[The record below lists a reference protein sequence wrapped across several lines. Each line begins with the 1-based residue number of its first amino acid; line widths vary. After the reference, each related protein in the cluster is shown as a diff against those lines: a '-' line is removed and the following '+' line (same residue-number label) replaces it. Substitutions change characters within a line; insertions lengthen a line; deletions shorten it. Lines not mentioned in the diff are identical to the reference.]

1 MKASLSR
8 GTARDEKL
16 QQTMN
21 LTLKR
26 LNTYQQVGGSSFS
39 LGKKEAGILLKGLLT
54 TCETIKSVY

>member
-1 MKASLSR
+1 MLLFGGVEFTQTVVFFDFASNNYCLQAEVKASLNR

-26 LNTYQQVGGSSFS
+26 LNTYQQVRN
-39 LGKKEAGILLKGLLT
+39 
-54 TCETIKSVY
+54 